1 MKLNE
6 WNKKSIIKLNR
17 DSYVKYEVDSLVWK
31 QRKANLDQ
39 SCDQA
44 IANLVYS
51 SKSWIINQAN
61 LFVVN
66 RFIVCLEPRRF
77 VALMV
82 APFKLVYKCSC
93 ESRFED
99 FSVRHPNI

>member
-44 IANLVYS
+44 IAT
-51 SKSWIINQAN
+51 
-61 LFVVN
+61 
-66 RFIVCLEPRRF
+66 
-77 VALMV
+77 
-82 APFKLVYKCSC
+82 
-93 ESRFED
+93 
-99 FSVRHPNI
+99 